1 MLITSVL
8 GGQKRDLIEIIGLNV
23 DKYAKIRYIYDAIN
37 HHENEPYPTA
47 LRRILMSGLT
57 FGQYSLTVSEHR
69 LTSSYYM
76 KRPTG
81 CALT

>member
-47 LRRILMSGLT
+47 LRRIIDVRTHFWSVFT
-57 FGQYSLTVSEHR
+57 DSFGA
-69 LTSSYYM
+69 
-76 KRPTG
+76 
-81 CALT
+81 CD